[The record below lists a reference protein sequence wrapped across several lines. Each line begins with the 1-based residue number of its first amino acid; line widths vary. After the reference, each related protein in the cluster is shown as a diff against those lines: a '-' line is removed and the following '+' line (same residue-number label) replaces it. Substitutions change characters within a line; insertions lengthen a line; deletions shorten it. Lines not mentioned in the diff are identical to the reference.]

1 MVGCMEFHDAVED
14 GTLLLGDGRRLGYAL
29 YGRPGGEPLFYFHG
43 HPGSRL
49 EARFA
54 HQAAAEAGLRVIAL
68 DRPGYGLSDFQPG
81 QAITDWPADVAEAAG
96 LLRIGRFSV
105 AGASGGGPYALA
117 CAWRLPGQV
126 IQAAVISGVG
136 PYQVPGITRGMRW
149 RNRIAF
155 QWGARWPALAR
166 ALMRSMHGNITS
178 RPERTIEA
186 LARAMSPVD
195 AAVVRRPGVRNV
207 LIADLTEAFRQGI
220 QGAALDVVL
229 LGRPWGF
236 VLREIQPVVHLWQ
249 GEADTLVPAAMGK
262 YQAAQIPRCHFTL
275 LTVQAR
281 TTCGDADRNR
291 GHPRPQS
298 GGVCAL
304 HAVDRMAA
312 MPDGHGQFVGCARAD
327 GQAVRKG
334 GFGDQQGTRDVQA
347 SSSAISCLPSC

>member
-1 MVGCMEFHDAVED
+1 MVGCMEIGDVVED
-14 GTLLLGDGRRLGYAL
+14 GALVLGDGRTLGHAQ
-29 YGRPGGEPLFYFHG
+29 YGRPDGEPLLYFHG

-54 HQAAAEAGLRVIAL
+54 HRAAAEAGLRVIAL

-81 QAITDWPADVAEAAG
+81 RVITDWPADVAEAAD

-117 CAWRLPGQV
+117 CAWRLPGRV

-149 RNRIAF
+149 QNQIGF
-155 QWGARWPALAR
+155 KWGSRWPALAR
-166 ALMRSMHGNITS
+166 ALMRSMHRNITS

-195 AAVVRRPGVRNV
+195 AAVVRRPEVRGV
-207 LIADLTEAFRQGI
+207 LIADITEAFRQGTE
-220 QGAALDVVL
+220 GATLDVAL

-236 VLREIQPVVHLWQ
+236 SLRDIQPEVHLWQ
-249 GEADTLVPAAMGK
+249 GEADTLVPPAMGK

-275 LTVQAR
+275 LP
-281 TTCGDADRNR
+281 GE
-291 GHPRPQS
+291 GH
-298 GGVCAL
+298 L
-304 HAVDRMAA
+304 LIIDRMPDLIAA
-312 MPDGHGQFVGCARAD
+312 LCKPAPPR
-327 GQAVRKG
+327 
-334 GFGDQQGTRDVQA
+334 
-347 SSSAISCLPSC
+347 

>member
-1 MVGCMEFHDAVED
+1 MQAHDAVED
-14 GTLLLGDGRRLGYAL
+14 GTLLLGDGRRLGYAQ
-29 YGRPGGEPLFYFHG
+29 YGRPDGEPFFYFHG

-54 HQAAAEAGLRVIAL
+54 HQAAAEVGLRVIAL

-81 QAITDWPADVAEAAG
+81 RVITDWPADVAEAADR
-96 LLRIGRFSV
+96 LQIGRFSV

-117 CAWRLPGQV
+117 CTWRLPGRV
-126 IQAAVISGVG
+126 VRAAVISGVG

-149 RNRIAF
+149 QNRIGF
-155 QWGARWPALAR
+155 TWGSRWPAAAR
-166 ALMRSMHGNITS
+166 ALMRAMQRNMAS

-195 AAVVRRPGVRNV
+195 AAVLRRPDVRDV
-207 LIADLTEAFRQGI
+207 LIADITEAFRQGS

-236 VLREIQPVVHLWQ
+236 SLREIQPEVHLWQ

-275 LTVQAR
+275 LP
-281 TTCGDADRNR
+281 GE
-291 GHPRPQS
+291 GH
-298 GGVCAL
+298 L
-304 HAVDRMAA
+304 LIIDRMPDLAA
-312 MPDGHGQFVGCARAD
+312 ALRPTAPPR
-327 GQAVRKG
+327 
-334 GFGDQQGTRDVQA
+334 
-347 SSSAISCLPSC
+347 LPGR